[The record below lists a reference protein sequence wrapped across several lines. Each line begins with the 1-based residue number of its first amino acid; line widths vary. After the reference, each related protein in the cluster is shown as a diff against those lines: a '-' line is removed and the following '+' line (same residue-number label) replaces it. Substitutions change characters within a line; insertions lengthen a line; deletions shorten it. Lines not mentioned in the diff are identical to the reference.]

1 MAVAVPGREMGEVNE
16 HGARFVDNRRIEG
29 SIPQMLEEALSFL
42 KRNMKKM
49 TIINART
56 GLREDRTEYP
66 ITAVREAVLNALV
79 HRDYSVHTEGMPI
92 QIRIYENR
100 LEVRSPGGIY
110 GRLRVN

>member
-1 MAVAVPGREMGEVNE
+1 MVIPGKELGEVNDR
-16 HGARFVDNRRIEG
+16 GARFIDNRRIEG
-29 SIPQMLEEALSFL
+29 SIPQMLDGALTFL

-79 HRDYSVHTEGMPI
+79 HRDYSIH
-92 QIRIYENR
+92 NR
-100 LEVRSPGGIY
+100 RNANTDQDV
-110 GRLRVN
+110 